1 MNNMDFIQISFNHD
15 NICKIE
21 KLLKRSSYH
30 SDKKEKKKQRQAMR
44 REFEPIGPTML
55 KNPLG
60 ERWGL
65 LAVDGAL
72 VCNIYKYINIY
83 MKYNEVIIHQGANK
97 VKRATKDVISALKI
111 GCG

>member
-1 MNNMDFIQISFNHD
+1 
-15 NICKIE
+15 
-21 KLLKRSSYH
+21 
-30 SDKKEKKKQRQAMR
+30 MR

-83 MKYNEVIIHQGANK
+83 MKYNEVIIH
-97 VKRATKDVISALKI
+97 
-111 GCG
+111 